1 MSSGRRSPPT
11 RTRPTGWTRF
21 RGRSRTSSA
30 TRSPRSS
37 PPTRTGERP
46 ELEERLDRLR
56 ERLELEALFADPGV
70 AVGGARVA
78 IPAVADEGDDAAAL
92 AAREHLGDE
101 QERSPDVRPG

>member
-11 RTRPTGWTRF
+11 RTRPTGRTRF

-30 TRSPRSS
+30 TRSPGSS

-56 ERLELEALFADPGV
+56 ERLEPEALFARPGA
-70 AVGGARVA
+70 AVVGAPAA
-78 IPAVADEGDDAAAL
+78 IPAVADRGDDSAAL
-92 AAREHLGDE
+92 APPEHLG
-101 QERSPDVRPG
+101 